1 MSKVSSGNVTCFR
14 IVHLSVLET
23 YGMNTFSR
31 YKDLLNLN
39 TNRKYRCFVLL
50 KYIYLSFSDFLFVWI
65 FHAFRSLPGFSL
77 KFLGS
82 QMTKKWKMV
91 FLWVVLY
98 FPILQANEKC
108 IIISQR
114 ISLHIKNFNRS
125 VTNINHVQT
134 DHDRSGKTK
143 IADTSW
149 FQMISFEFSWI
160 CCNRGLTEENNQLGI
175 ISLIGNFKSPIGIS
189 NPQLII
195 FNPVGDWWFVLWLCV
210 TRLIHPQSPIGY
222 IIPNHRFVISNW
234 W

>member
-1 MSKVSSGNVTCFR
+1 M
-14 IVHLSVLET
+14 
-23 YGMNTFSR
+23 
-31 YKDLLNLN
+31 KD
-39 TNRKYRCFVLL
+39 
-50 KYIYLSFSDFLFVWI
+50 
-65 FHAFRSLPGFSL
+65 GF
-77 KFLGS
+77 FCG
-82 QMTKKWKMV
+82 
-91 FLWVVLY
+91 LY
-98 FPILQANEKC
+98 F
-108 IIISQR
+108 ISQSY
-114 ISLHIKNFNRS
+114 SLTKNLLLYPKGYHYILNILIDPFPS

-134 DHDRSGKTK
+134 DNDRSGKTK

-195 FNPVGDWWFVLWLCV
+195 FNPIRDWWFVLWLCV

>member
-23 YGMNTFSR
+23 YGMNTFFR
-31 YKDLLNLN
+31 YKNLLNLN

-114 ISLHIKNFNRS
+114 ISLHIKYFNRS
-125 VTNINHVQT
+125 IPLRHQYQPCP
-134 DHDRSGKTK
+134 DRPWHIRKNKNCGH
-143 IADTSW
+143 
-149 FQMISFEFSWI
+149 Q
-160 CCNRGLTEENNQLGI
+160 R
-175 ISLIGNFKSPIGIS
+175 IS
-189 NPQLII
+189 NDLIWIQL
-195 FNPVGDWWFVLWLCV
+195 NLL
-210 TRLIHPQSPIGY
+210 
-222 IIPNHRFVISNW
+222 
-234 W
+234 